1 MQGTRRVLP
10 IKGSDCLEYSV
21 EELQDTPLF
30 AGIGKE
36 ELRAVLQCVQAYP
49 KKVSRGEYLAFEQ
62 QEVKSIGVVLTGC
75 VHMVKEDVWGN
86 STILAVMHPRELFGE
101 TFCCGRDTTASVT
114 FVAAEDSEILFLPFS
129 RVMHTCRKSCLFHQR
144 LIENMVTEIADK
156 NHMLMEK
163 LEAVAKKSLREKILA
178 YLSLQAQ
185 KQGCTYFEIPLGRL
199 ELADYLCADRSAL
212 TRELNRMR
220 EAGLIDFEKNTF
232 RIL

>member
-1 MQGTRRVLP
+1 MMGKSVPGSMRAEGSRLKHSAGEALPYRRMQGTRRMLP

-86 STILAVMHPRELFGE
+86 STILAVMHPR
-101 TFCCGRDTTASVT
+101 
-114 FVAAEDSEILFLPFS
+114 
-129 RVMHTCRKSCLFHQR
+129 
-144 LIENMVTEIADK
+144 
-156 NHMLMEK
+156 
-163 LEAVAKKSLREKILA
+163 
-178 YLSLQAQ
+178 
-185 KQGCTYFEIPLGRL
+185 
-199 ELADYLCADRSAL
+199 
-212 TRELNRMR
+212 
-220 EAGLIDFEKNTF
+220 
-232 RIL
+232 